1 MAGAG
6 RRIPTPA
13 VPVVDRNTGLMTTEW
28 YDFLNNALAGERLGD
43 FATDAAAAAGGVP
56 MFGLYRTGSVV
67 KVRTT

>member
-6 RRIPTPA
+6 RRMPTPA
-13 VPVVDRNTGLMTTEW
+13 VPVVDIKSGLATPDW
-28 YDFLNNALAGERLGD
+28 YDFFRDAFAGERLGD